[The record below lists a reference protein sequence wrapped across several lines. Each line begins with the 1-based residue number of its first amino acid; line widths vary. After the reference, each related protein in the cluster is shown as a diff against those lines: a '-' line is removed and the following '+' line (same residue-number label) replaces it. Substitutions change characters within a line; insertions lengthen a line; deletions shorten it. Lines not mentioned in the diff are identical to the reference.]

1 MKKVLVIGYLW
12 PFRGGSGR
20 TWGLAKYLGRLDWEP
35 VVLTA
40 PLNEKGELP
49 CKVIETDYPGDIF
62 SRWRHVLSHF
72 GLNTRE
78 SISEQI
84 KKRLGLTSER
94 TLLDAFVNRYQEI
107 FAYPDSEKRW
117 EKPAVQAACR
127 LLEQEKMDAMISVW
141 PMTSHLIA
149 KALKEKYHLPWIAD
163 FPDPWSQNHNYPY
176 GRVRKYLDE
185 RLEWK
190 TLLLADAMTA
200 ASPLY
205 AKKQE
210 AFHKRHVR
218 MITNGFEPESLNVPQ
233 DLLSEKFTITYTG
246 TIYPGKQD
254 PEKLLAA
261 LSHLLNGKQ
270 IQREDV
276 EVRFFGQSYQWFN
289 RKIFEYGLEDVVKPC
304 GILSRQES
312 IKAQRASHL
321 LLLLNWEDKNESG
334 VYPLKFF
341 EYLSARRPIL
351 AVGGFPGDDIEG
363 FLTET
368 KAGSYATTVEEIG
381 DRIVDAYREYHRT
394 KQVTYHGDLRKIMNY
409 SYNAMARRFAC
420 LLDQITGK

>member
-20 TWGLAKYLGRLDWEP
+20 IWGLAKYLSDLDWEP

-40 PLNEKGELP
+40 PLIEKGELP
-49 CKVIETDYPGDIF
+49 CKVIETEYPGDIF
-62 SRWRHVLSHF
+62 SPWRSVLSHF

-78 SISEQI
+78 SVREQI
-84 KKRLGLTSER
+84 KERLGLNSER
-94 TLLDAFVNRYQEI
+94 TLLDAFVNRYQEL
-107 FAYPDSEKRW
+107 FAYPDTEKRW
-117 EKPAVQAACR
+117 KKPAVQAACD
-127 LLEQEKMDAMISVW
+127 LLEKEKMDAMISVW

-149 KALKEKYHLPWIAD
+149 NIIKQKFHLLWIAD

-176 GRVRKYLDE
+176 GRTRKYLDK
-185 RLEWK
+185 RLELK
-190 TLLLADAMTA
+190 TLKPADAMTA
-200 ASPLY
+200 TTPLV
-205 AKKQE
+205 AKRQE
-210 AFHKRHVR
+210 SLHKRQVLV
-218 MITNGFEPESLNVPQ
+218 ITNGFEPENLNMLP
-233 DLLSEKFTITYTG
+233 DPLSEKFTITYTG
-246 TIYPGKQD
+246 TIYPGKQN
-254 PEKLLAA
+254 PEILFITLRKLI
-261 LSHLLNGKQ
+261 NENQ
-270 IQREDV
+270 IQKEDV
-276 EVRFFGQSYQWFN
+276 EVRFFGQSYQWLN
-289 RKIFEYGLEDVVKPC
+289 RKTFEYGLEDIVKPC

-321 LLLLNWEDKNESG
+321 LVLLNWEDKNESG

-363 FLTET
+363 FLMET
-368 KAGSYATTVEEIG
+368 KAGSYATTVEEIEN
-381 DRIVDAYREYHRT
+381 RIVDAYREYHRT
-394 KQVTYHGDLRKIMNY
+394 KQVTYYGDLRKIMKY